1 MSDATC
7 MLSASS
13 DGDKTPPVL
22 KRSSSPA
29 CVETAPP
36 ALKRPKTVA
45 FESQEVSLESQDIS
59 MESQDISMES
69 QDVKKSDAAEDVK
82 KTDAAQEDVKTPQQ
96 QGKEKPSA
104 MSPGEAKLLDS
115 LVDLLHSRRISVDAL
130 LAVFAELE
138 TLRID
143 KEEAQDHCAVMEEL
157 LKATEQAYKKATN
170 PPPKKEDADAGV

>member
-1 MSDATC
+1 MSDTTC
-7 MLSASS
+7 MLPASS

-22 KRSSSPA
+22 KRSTTPA
-29 CVETAPP
+29 CDDEATPD
-36 ALKRPKTVA
+36 LKRSKTVSFDA
-45 FESQEVSLESQDIS
+45 EDA
-59 MESQDISMES
+59 
-69 QDVKKSDAAEDVK
+69 KKSDAAEEGD
-82 KTDAAQEDVKTPQQ
+82 KTPQQ
-96 QGKEKPSA
+96 QGKERSSA

-143 KEEAQDHCAVMEEL
+143 KEQAQDHCAVMEEL

-170 PPPKKEDADAGV
+170 PPPTKEDAGADV

>member
-7 MLSASS
+7 MLPASS

-45 FESQEVSLESQDIS
+45 FESQEASL
-59 MESQDISMES
+59 ESQDISMES
-69 QDVKKSDAAEDVK
+69 QDVKKSDAVDDVK
-82 KTDAAQEDVKTPQQ
+82 KSDAAEEGLKTPQQ

-115 LVDLLHSRRISVDAL
+115 LVELLHSRRISVDAL

-138 TLRID
+138 TIRID

>member
-1 MSDATC
+1 MSDTTST
-7 MLSASS
+7 LPASP
-13 DGDKTPPVL
+13 DGDKTPPDL

-29 CVETAPP
+29 CVDAAPP
-36 ALKRPKTVA
+36 ALKRSKTVG
-45 FESQEVSLESQDIS
+45 FEAD
-59 MESQDISMES
+59 DA
-69 QDVKKSDAAEDVK
+69 KKAEAGD
-82 KTDAAQEDVKTPQQ
+82 ECVKTPQM
-96 QGKEKPSA
+96 QGKEKSSA

-143 KEEAQDHCAVMEEL
+143 KEQAQDHCAVMEEL